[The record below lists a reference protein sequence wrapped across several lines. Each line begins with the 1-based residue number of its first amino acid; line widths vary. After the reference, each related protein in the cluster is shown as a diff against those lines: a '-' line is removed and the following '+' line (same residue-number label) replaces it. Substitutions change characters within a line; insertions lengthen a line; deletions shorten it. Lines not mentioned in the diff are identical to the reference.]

1 MLPIVTYH
9 DMKTG
14 QPPKAHKS
22 RSIYSHIENLETR
35 TKLGY
40 RHVQFTG
47 VYTHALFCWSHGAG
61 WTRALSSPLLQRDQE
76 VAGHTSLNIATSVHK
91 VAKNHISERKH

>member
-40 RHVQFTG
+40 RHVQLTG
-47 VYTHALFCWSHGAG
+47 VYTQAWSGLDSCSLFSSFATGSRGSWSHLFEYCY
-61 WTRALSSPLLQRDQE
+61 LSS
-76 VAGHTSLNIATSVHK
+76 
-91 VAKNHISERKH
+91 